1 MMRRTVPGLLALL
14 LVLALTGSLAA
25 QAGAP
30 RAQQLRREVEQR
42 FATMLRQEL
51 ALTDEQDE
59 RVRAILG
66 THGERRR
73 VLEVQEQLL
82 RRALMAQLRPG
93 IAAQPDS
100 VDRLVEGITALR
112 VRHAQAIQEE
122 MVELGTALTPVQ
134 RGQLFLMRERLLQR
148 ARELR
153 EARVRRG
160 RQPGG
165 S

>member
-1 MMRRTVPGLLALL
+1 MTRRMVPGLVALL
-14 LVLALTGSLAA
+14 IGLTLIPPLAA
-25 QAGAP
+25 QAGEP

-42 FATMLRQEL
+42 FAAMLRQEL
-51 ALTDEQDE
+51 ALTDEQDT

-66 THGERRR
+66 SHGERRR
-73 VLEVQEQLL
+73 VLEVQEQVL

-100 VDRLVEGITALR
+100 VDRLVLGITALR
-112 VRHAQAIQEE
+112 VRHAQAVQEE
-122 MVELGTALTPVQ
+122 MVELGGALTPVQ